1 MEIMNLLQ
9 KKKGEYI
16 TNDLQLLI
24 VIPKSSKN
32 LLNSKLVKFMDNEKL
47 GLYHMF
53 PLKYKIHTYLK
64 THLWECFPELP
75 KINIE
80 LMKKILN
87 K

>member
-1 MEIMNLLQ
+1 
-9 KKKGEYI
+9 
-16 TNDLQLLI
+16 
-24 VIPKSSKN
+24 
-32 LLNSKLVKFMDNEKL
+32 MDNENL

-80 LMKKILN
+80 LMKIILD

>member
-1 MEIMNLLQ
+1 ME
-9 KKKGEYI
+9 
-16 TNDLQLLI
+16 D
-24 VIPKSSKN
+24 KS
-32 LLNSKLVKFMDNEKL
+32 L

-80 LMKKILN
+80 LMKNIL
-87 K
+87 KSI